1 MDQLSSALSTKKPAE
16 GVGPMA
22 ALKRVRFDCMDLQ
35 AKLRWIEEARL
46 DAILG
51 GMKLSMSSLRSGL
64 RCYVAFV
71 GKSLPVW

>member
-1 MDQLSSALSTKKPAE
+1 
-16 GVGPMA
+16 
-22 ALKRVRFDCMDLQ
+22 MDLQ

-51 GMKLSMSSLRSGL
+51 GMKLSMSYLRSGL